1 MPPRPSPY
9 PSRQAPGRPRSQRAR
24 RAVLDAARALFE
36 ERGYAAATVEAI
48 AARSGVAKTTIY
60 RSWPNRASL
69 LVDVLVEEAAIVAPP
84 PDGRDPLR
92 ALRTEVRRGAV
103 AANGLTGR
111 LLTSLL
117 GEAQQDLEVRAALLE
132 GLFYPRREASAIVIR
147 RAQASGAVRSDVP
160 PSIATDLLFGPLF
173 FRMFVQHEPVTEAFV
188 KQVFQYVLEG
198 LQPRRTRAR

>member
-1 MPPRPSPY
+1 MPSRPSPS
-9 PSRQAPGRPRSQRAR
+9 PSRQPPGRPRSQRAR
-24 RAVLDAARALFE
+24 RAVLEAARALFE

-60 RSWPNRASL
+60 RWWPNRASL
-69 LVDVLVEEAAIVAPP
+69 LVDVLVEEAAVAAPP
-84 PDGRDPLR
+84 PEGRDPLR
-92 ALRTEVRRGAV
+92 ALRTELRRGAV

-132 GLFYPRREASAIVIR
+132 GLFYPRREASASAIR
-147 RAQASGAVRSDVP
+147 RAQASGAMRSDVP

-188 KQVFQYVLEG
+188 KQAFQYVLEG